1 MNGWDYFGIKPNFL
15 MRTMTPIRTN
25 WYRVIMAPEEKL
37 PCELIEEILS
47 RVPPESLVRFR
58 TVSKKWNALFDDK
71 MFINN
76 HKMTFRF
83 ILATESKF
91 YSVSITPK
99 IEVRELS
106 LDIPGLQLKPKILID
121 CNGFLLC
128 GMEKEGIVV
137 WNPWLRQARW
147 IKPKVNQPSLCF
159 NGIGYEY
166 DNMKLESSGYKTL
179 VSYPNELDPTRS
191 VWKIHDFASNSWKYT
206 NLVMS
211 CSSGVTLFGAS
222 VSLNGIL
229 YWVASH
235 LKNNSLFVLVY
246 YNFSNEKVY
255 KFSDLPCGENHHH
268 DVLVLRIFR
277 EDRLSLLKQCHLTKK
292 IEIWV
297 TKNKIRN
304 CSSGDVDSV
313 EWMNFMEVSTPNLP
327 VLVQPSYFI
336 DDKKLVVCSC
346 DETGQAWIYV
356 VGDNK
361 LISKIQIDCVVGP
374 WPLHCSFFPSLVS
387 IPRSQTKKAALQV

>member
-1 MNGWDYFGIKPNFL
+1 M
-15 MRTMTPIRTN
+15 
-25 WYRVIMAPEEKL
+25 VPEEKL
-37 PCELIEEILS
+37 PCDLNLIEETLF

-83 ILATESKF
+83 ILATNSKF

-99 IEVRELS
+99 IEVRELT
-106 LDIPGLQLKPKILID
+106 LDIPGLESHKLKVLID

-128 GMEKEGIVV
+128 GMDKEAVV

-147 IKPKVNQPSLCF
+147 MKPEVNDQPILRF

-166 DNMKLESSGYKTL
+166 DNMKREGSGYKTL
-179 VSYPNELDPTRS
+179 VSHPNELATKS
-191 VWKIHDFASNSWKYT
+191 VWKIHDFASNSWKDKE
-206 NLVMS
+206 LVI
-211 CSSGVTLFGAS
+211 SGSNGITLLATSVT
-222 VSLNGIL
+222 LNGIL
-229 YWVASH
+229 YWVASY
-235 LKNNSLFVLVY
+235 LQNNSSFVLVY
-246 YNFSNEKVY
+246 FNFSNEKVH
-255 KFSDLPCGENHHH
+255 KFSDLPCGENHHS
-268 DVLVLRIFR
+268 DVIVLRLFM

-297 TKNKIRN
+297 TKNKIKN
-304 CSSGDVDSV
+304 CRSGDV

-327 VLVQPSYFI
+327 GLVKPSYFI
-336 DDKKLVVCSC
+336 DHKKLVVCSC

-356 VGDNK
+356 MGDNK
-361 LISKIQIDCVVGP
+361 LISKIQIDSVVDL
-374 WPLHCSFFPSLVS
+374 WPLHCTCFPSLVPVPRS
-387 IPRSQTKKAALQV
+387 RSQTKEAALQV